1 MALLRVWSVS
11 KLSLKPM
18 AMITVSQCLVG
29 AVLLVLV
36 ACANTPAAPPGMANM
51 DIVARDSRFA
61 LVRLKTGQSFE
72 DVARIFLGSPQA
84 VWQLHEVNANVSASP
99 GQLVAVPLASTNPS
113 SVYPDGY
120 RILPIL
126 CYHQF
131 TRGSSAAHRLELTAD
146 AFEQQILYL
155 LDNGYQLLS
164 FSEVD
169 EILNGARAIP
179 ARGVVL
185 TIDDGY
191 RSVYDVA
198 WPILKKY
205 QARATLFI
213 YTDFVGGGKAL
224 SWEQMQEMAA
234 SGLVEIQ
241 SHGKSHTSLSRLPSD
256 QSSASYKAR
265 VQREISGSDAAF
277 KRNMGEIPI
286 YLSYP
291 YGDSNATAS
300 GILAARGYRLAATV
314 TRGDNTVFSD
324 PYLLHRTMVYD
335 GHDID
340 EFARMVRNYHRK
352 PLQ

>member
-1 MALLRVWSVS
+1 VIKLL
-11 KLSLKPM
+11 LNPM
-18 AMITVSQCLVG
+18 AMSAASRGLIC
-29 AVLLVLV
+29 ALLLALG
-36 ACANTPAAPPGMANM
+36 ACASTPAAPGMADM

-61 LVRLKTGQSFE
+61 LVRLKTGQDFE

-84 VWQLHEVNANVSASP
+84 AWQLREVNADASASP
-99 GQLVAVPLASTNPS
+99 GQLVAVPLTPTNSS

-120 RILPIL
+120 RTLPIL

-131 TRGSSAAHRLELTAD
+131 THNSSAAHRLELTAD
-146 AFEQQILYL
+146 AFEQQIRYL

-169 EILNGARAIP
+169 DILQGGRPIP

-205 QARATLFI
+205 RVRATLFI
-213 YTDFVGGGKAL
+213 YTDFVGAGKAL
-224 SWEQMQEMAA
+224 SWEQMQEMAS
-234 SGLVEIQ
+234 SGLIEIQ
-241 SHGKSHTSLSRLPSD
+241 SHGKSHTSLSRLPGD
-256 QSSASYKAR
+256 TSSASYKAR
-265 VQREISGSDAAF
+265 VRQEINGSDAAF
-277 KRNMGEIPI
+277 KRNMGGIPV

-291 YGDSNATAS
+291 YGNSSPTAS
-300 GILAARGYRLAATV
+300 GILAAQGYHLAATV
-314 TRGDNTVFSD
+314 TRGENTVFSD
-324 PYLLHRTMVYD
+324 PYLLHRTMVYAD
-335 GHDID
+335 HDIY
-340 EFARMVRNYHRK
+340 EFARMVHKYHRK

>member
-1 MALLRVWSVS
+1 
-11 KLSLKPM
+11 
-18 AMITVSQCLVG
+18 MITAARGLVG
-29 AVLLVLV
+29 AVLVALG
-36 ACANTPAAPPGMANM
+36 ACASTPPAPPGMADL

-61 LVRLKTGQSFE
+61 LVRLKSGQSYE
-72 DVARIFLGSPQA
+72 DVARIFLGSQQA
-84 VWQLHEVNANVSASP
+84 VWQLREVNANASASP
-99 GQLVAVPLASTNPS
+99 GQLVAVPLAPINSS

-120 RILPIL
+120 RTLPIL

-131 TRGSSAAHRLELTAD
+131 TADSSAAHRLELTAD

-169 EILNGARAIP
+169 EILRGERAIP

-205 QARATLFI
+205 EARATLFI
-213 YTDFVGGGKAL
+213 YTDFVGAGKAL
-224 SWEQMQEMAA
+224 SWEQMQEMAS
-234 SGLVEIQ
+234 SGLIEIQ
-241 SHGKSHTSLSRLPSD
+241 SHGKSHTSLARLPSD
-256 QSSASYKAR
+256 KSSASYKVR
-265 VQREISGSDAAF
+265 VQREINGSDAAF
-277 KRNMGEIPI
+277 KRHMGETPV

-291 YGDSNATAS
+291 YGNSSATAS
-300 GILAARGYRLAATV
+300 GVLAAQGYSLAATV

-335 GHDID
+335 DHDIY
-340 EFARMVRNYHRK
+340 EFARMVRTYHRK